1 MQPTKMKCFFISK
14 KDTGKDMSEI
24 YILWISKHLFDVPRE
39 TFSIFGVV
47 YLSDLRLIL
56 MHII

>member
-1 MQPTKMKCFFISK
+1 MFFISK

-47 YLSDLRLIL
+47 YLIL

>member
-1 MQPTKMKCFFISK
+1 MFYISK

>member
-1 MQPTKMKCFFISK
+1 MFFISK

-39 TFSIFGVV
+39 TSSIFGVV